1 MTVFNCQNSGLEI
14 IVKPIDIRDHLC
26 GRLVKYQVFFKF
38 SNGTALLLPEL
49 FDDGKL
55 QNFFFGIPI
64 DKNGK
69 NKLKYSYDNLF
80 FSYLNE
86 PLYSINLNC
95 FFKNKTVI
103 QPTLF
108 GEDSFEVSQP
118 TLFGNDEPYTDS
130 FVEIELIIKK
140 NFKDNC
146 YWEDLIEYVMDQQ
159 NIAKIIKSKTNSV
172 FDISIKNGC
181 LDDLLLANETIE
193 KEMVVCSSIKV
204 KVKLEDFQESI
215 AQLKEE
221 LNSITPVVST
231 IIDSNVPGQK
241 CFDLGPEAKPFVD
254 NRRLQR
260 LNDLKLQ
267 LEKIFPL
274 KNDIQKLELLGISA
288 KIEYLLVEEFKKC
301 LKRIFAR
308 YPDVESV
315 VKAVQSASEGMNIAL
330 PTSDSDE
337 DIVNSILNN
346 EQISSAFS
354 RIILQARSAKAIL
367 SVFDKINEE
376 NSLKKLFKL
385 FN

>member
-86 PLYSINLNC
+86 PLYCINLNC

-108 GEDSFEVSQP
+108 GEDSFEVFQP
-118 TLFGNDEPYTDS
+118 TLFGNDETDTDS

-140 NFKDNC
+140 HFKENC
-146 YWEDLIEYVMDQQ
+146 YWEDFIDYVMVQQ
-159 NIAKIIKSKTNSV
+159 NLAKIIKNKTDFILN
-172 FDISIKNGC
+172 ISINNGC
-181 LDDLLLANETIE
+181 LDDFLLANESIE
-193 KEMVVCSSIKV
+193 KEMIVNSSIKV
-204 KVKLEDFQESI
+204 KIKIEDFQNSI

-241 CFDLGPEAKPFVD
+241 CFDLGPEAKPLID

-267 LEKIFPL
+267 LEKIFS
-274 KNDIQKLELLGISA
+274 LEKESRKTELFGISA
-288 KIEYLLVEEFKKC
+288 KIEYLLLEELRKT
-301 LKRIFAR
+301 LKRIFDR
-308 YPDVESV
+308 YSDREAFF
-315 VKAVQSASEGMNIAL
+315 KAVQVASEEIYEAL
-330 PTSDSDE
+330 QITESDE
-337 DIVNSILNN
+337 NIIKSILNS
-346 EQISSAFS
+346 EPVSSAFS
-354 RIILQARSAKAIL
+354 RIILEAGSAKSIL
-367 SVFDKINEE
+367 NLFDKINEE

>member
-86 PLYSINLNC
+86 PLYCINLNC

-118 TLFGNDEPYTDS
+118 TLFGNNEPYTDS
-130 FVEIELIIKK
+130 FVEIEFIIKK
-140 NFKDNC
+140 YFKDNC
-146 YWEDLIEYVMDQQ
+146 YWEDLIDYVMVQQ
-159 NIAKIIKSKTNSV
+159 NLAKIIKNKTDFILN
-172 FDISIKNGC
+172 ISINNGC
-181 LDDLLLANETIE
+181 LDDFLLANESIE
-193 KEMVVCSSIKV
+193 KEMIVNSSIKV
-204 KVKLEDFQESI
+204 KIKIEDFQKSI

-241 CFDLGPEAKPFVD
+241 CFDLGPEAKPLID

-267 LEKIFPL
+267 LEKIFS
-274 KNDIQKLELLGISA
+274 LEKESRKTELFGISS
-288 KIEYLLVEEFKKC
+288 KIEYLLLEELRKTI
-301 LKRIFAR
+301 KRIFDR
-308 YPDVESV
+308 YSDRESFF
-315 VKAVQSASEGMNIAL
+315 KAVQAASEEIYEAL
-330 PTSDSDE
+330 QITESDE
-337 DIVNSILNN
+337 NIIKSILNS
-346 EQISSAFS
+346 EPVSSAFS
-354 RIILQARSAKAIL
+354 RIILEAGSAKSIL
-367 SVFDKINEE
+367 NLFDKINEE